1 MSNGFVKSP
10 QISIE
15 MKILVLGATGMLGCT
30 LFRVLSNEPH
40 FEVFGTVRSNECL
53 RFFSK
58 IQAPRIITGINAENT
73 DSLLQAYQIARP
85 QVVINCIGLIKQLA
99 DGNNPLRAIAI
110 NARLPHQLSELCK
123 LTDSRLIHISTDCVF
138 SGNKG
143 DYSESDT
150 PDAKDVYGR
159 SKLLGEVDEPHT
171 LTVRTSMI
179 GHELVSNRS
188 LLEWF
193 LAQNNSVKGFNKA
206 IFSGLPVLELS
217 HVIKNLILNRQY
229 LSGLYH
235 VAGFP
240 ISKYEL
246 LQLIATTYNKAI
258 DIIQDDSLVIDRSLN
273 AARFNQATGYQ
284 PPKWP
289 ELIQRMHEFS
299 LATL

>member
-1 MSNGFVKSP
+1 
-10 QISIE
+10 
-15 MKILVLGATGMLGCT
+15 MKILVLGITGMLGST
-30 LFRVLSNEPH
+30 LFRVLSNDNR
-40 FEVFGTVRSNECL
+40 FEVFGTVRSSECL
-53 RFFSK
+53 RFFTKSYT
-58 IQAPRIITGINAENT
+58 PRIISGINAENT

-123 LTDSRLIHISTDCVF
+123 LTDSRLLHISTDCVF

-143 DYSESDT
+143 NYSESDA

-193 LAQNNSVKGFNKA
+193 LAQKDPVKGFNKA

-217 HVIKNLILNRQY
+217 HVIKNLILNRQN

-246 LQLIATTYNKAI
+246 LQLIATTYNKSI

-289 ELIQRMHEFS
+289 ELIQQMHEFS
-299 LATL
+299 LATQ